1 MKKIII
7 VLLILLS
14 TLAGISFWLLNNLD
28 HLAKNAI
35 IKYGSEM
42 TEAKV
47 NVNSVHIDIK
57 DGTGS
62 ISKLTIG
69 NPRGF
74 KTPYAIQVKFFD
86 IEIDPL
92 SLTKDVVFIKKIII
106 DAPHIIY
113 EKNEIITNF
122 DALQKNITRYI
133 DLKKGNDSEGKDKKS
148 NEDKK
153 HDKKFII
160 GELVIKNAKVE
171 ASSSF
176 MNGKTISFDLPDI
189 DLTNI
194 GKSKG
199 GITSA
204 EFSLEITNKIK
215 SNLVNSFNFDELTKT
230 IKNSTEKLKES
241 AKKIK
246 GDAINSLKKIF

>member
-7 VLLILLS
+7 VLLILLA

-47 NVNSVHIDIK
+47 NVNTVHIDIK
-57 DGTGS
+57 DGFGS
-62 ISKLTIG
+62 ITKLMVG
-69 NPRGF
+69 NPKGF
-74 KTPYAIQVKFFD
+74 KTPYAIQVQSFN
-86 IEIDPL
+86 IEVDPL
-92 SLTKDVVFIKKIII
+92 SLTKDVIFIKKISI
-106 DAPHIIY
+106 DTPHIIY
-113 EKNEIITNF
+113 EKNETITNF
-122 DALQKNITRYI
+122 DALQNNISHYI
-133 DLKKGNDSEGKDKKS
+133 DLKQDKDSDNKDKKS
-148 NEDKK
+148 NEDRK

-160 GELVIKNAKVE
+160 GELTIKNAKVE

-176 MNGKTISFDLPDI
+176 MNGKTISFNLPDI
-189 DLTNI
+189 VLTNI

-204 EFSLEITNKIK
+204 EFSLEITEKIK
-215 SNLVNSFNFDELTKT
+215 SNLIHSFNFDDLTKA
-230 IKNSTEKLKES
+230 IKNSTEKIKES
-241 AKKIK
+241 VQKIK
-246 GDAINSLKKIF
+246 GKTIDSLNKLF